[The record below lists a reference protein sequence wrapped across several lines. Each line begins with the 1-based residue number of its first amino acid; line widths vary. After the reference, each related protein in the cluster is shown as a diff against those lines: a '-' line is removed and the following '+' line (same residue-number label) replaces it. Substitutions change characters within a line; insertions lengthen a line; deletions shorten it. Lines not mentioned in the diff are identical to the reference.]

1 MVQVPAPSACEAH
14 CTLLVCAS
22 VSSDRPRPCARG
34 GGVGSDACGVVDWTP
49 IRRRILSFWGTLQG
63 TASPI
68 PLSLFLGVGA
78 PSLSLAGF
86 MFAVARRGSLFV
98 VASAACVLA
107 SLALIVILHSMFHP
121 PSRVLWLS
129 KRCAYAAEPCA
140 TPAVPPR

>member
-14 CTLLVCAS
+14 CTLLVMVCAS

-98 VASAACVLA
+98 VASAACVYETGLLLVSACRTSAA
-107 SLALIVILHSMFHP
+107 SVEPLPRGWRAVAIP
-121 PSRVLWLS
+121 RWLS
-129 KRCAYAAEPCA
+129 
-140 TPAVPPR
+140 VLNL